1 MEFWMS
7 LWKYVFF
14 VSIFA
19 FGIMSVWVIIQ
30 GFFDILIML
39 KELKTTDV
47 NKEKL

>member
-1 MEFWMS
+1 MDFWMI

-14 VSIFA
+14 ISVTA

-39 KELKTTDV
+39 KDLKKPDV
-47 NKEKL
+47 TKEKF